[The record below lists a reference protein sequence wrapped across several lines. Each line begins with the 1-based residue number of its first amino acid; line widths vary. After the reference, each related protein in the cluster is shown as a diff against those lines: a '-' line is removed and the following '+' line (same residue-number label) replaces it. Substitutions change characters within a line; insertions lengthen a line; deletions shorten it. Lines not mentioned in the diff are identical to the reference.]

1 MKNKKNILICVLLV
15 LISIIYTLLV
25 KYVDTSTIGPNGSV
39 VGFSSL
45 NSFVFNLTGNNMTLY
60 KITEILG
67 IIPILI
73 ALMYA
78 VIGLIQVI
86 DRKSLKVDKELIAL
100 GILYIIVIL
109 IYVFFEKCIINY
121 RPVIIDGVLEA
132 SYPSSHTLLSICI
145 CGSALLINKY
155 LFNNKKIYKYI
166 NIISIISMVLIV
178 LGRLLSGV
186 HWASDIIGSIII
198 SITLLKILLKSNAS
212 APVGKTRRFMGKG
225 SHYGKEGTC
234 Y

>member
-15 LISIIYTLLV
+15 LLSIIYTLLV

-100 GILYIIVIL
+100 GILYVVVIL

-155 LFNNKKIYKYI
+155 LFNNEKIYKYI

-198 SITLLKILLKSNAS
+198 SITLLKILETYYLSIK
-212 APVGKTRRFMGKG
+212 KD
-225 SHYGKEGTC
+225 
-234 Y
+234 

>member
-1 MKNKKNILICVLLV
+1 MKNKKNILICILLV
-15 LISIIYTLLV
+15 LLSIIYTILV
-25 KYVDTSTIGPNGSV
+25 KYVDTSIIGPNGSV

-109 IYVFFEKCIINY
+109 IYAFFEKCIINY
-121 RPVIIDGVLEA
+121 RPVLIDGILEA

-178 LGRLLSGV
+178 LGRLLSGI

-198 SITLLKILLKSNAS
+198 SITLLKILETYYLSIK
-212 APVGKTRRFMGKG
+212 KD
-225 SHYGKEGTC
+225 
-234 Y
+234 

>member
-121 RPVIIDGVLEA
+121 RPVLIDGILEA

-166 NIISIISMVLIV
+166 NIVSIISMVLIV

-198 SITLLKILLKSNAS
+198 SITLLKILETYYLSIK
-212 APVGKTRRFMGKG
+212 KD
-225 SHYGKEGTC
+225 
-234 Y
+234 

>member
-15 LISIIYTLLV
+15 LLSIIYTFLV

-100 GILYIIVIL
+100 GILYVVVIL

-198 SITLLKILLKSNAS
+198 SITLLKILETYYLSIK
-212 APVGKTRRFMGKG
+212 KD
-225 SHYGKEGTC
+225 
-234 Y
+234 

>member
-109 IYVFFEKCIINY
+109 IYVFFEKFIINY
-121 RPVIIDGVLEA
+121 RPVLIDGILEA

-198 SITLLKILLKSNAS
+198 SITLLKILETYYLSIK
-212 APVGKTRRFMGKG
+212 KD
-225 SHYGKEGTC
+225 
-234 Y
+234 

>member
-100 GILYIIVIL
+100 GILYVVVIL

-121 RPVIIDGVLEA
+121 RPVIIDGILEA

-198 SITLLKILLKSNAS
+198 SITLLKILETYYLSIK
-212 APVGKTRRFMGKG
+212 KD
-225 SHYGKEGTC
+225 
-234 Y
+234 

>member
-121 RPVIIDGVLEA
+121 RPVFIDGILEA
-132 SYPSSHTLLSICI
+132 SYSSSHTLLSICI

-198 SITLLKILLKSNAS
+198 SITLLKILETYYLSIK
-212 APVGKTRRFMGKG
+212 KD
-225 SHYGKEGTC
+225 
-234 Y
+234 

>member
-1 MKNKKNILICVLLV
+1 MKNKKNILICILLV
-15 LISIIYTLLV
+15 LLSIIYTLLV

-86 DRKSLKVDKELIAL
+86 GRKSLKVDKELIAL
-100 GILYIIVIL
+100 GILYVVVIL

-198 SITLLKILLKSNAS
+198 SITLLKILETYYLSIK
-212 APVGKTRRFMGKG
+212 KD
-225 SHYGKEGTC
+225 
-234 Y
+234 

>member
-60 KITEILG
+60 NITEILG

-78 VIGLIQVI
+78 IIGLIQVI

-121 RPVIIDGVLEA
+121 RPVLIDGILEA

-198 SITLLKILLKSNAS
+198 SITLLKILETYYLSIK
-212 APVGKTRRFMGKG
+212 KD
-225 SHYGKEGTC
+225 
-234 Y
+234 

>member
-1 MKNKKNILICVLLV
+1 MKNKKNILICILLV
-15 LISIIYTLLV
+15 LLSIIYTLLV

-100 GILYIIVIL
+100 GILYVVVIL

-145 CGSALLINKY
+145 CGSSLLINKY
-155 LFNNKKIYKYI
+155 LFNNEKIYKYI

-198 SITLLKILLKSNAS
+198 SITLLKILETYYLSIK
-212 APVGKTRRFMGKG
+212 
-225 SHYGKEGTC
+225 KEF
-234 Y
+234 

>member
-45 NSFVFNLTGNNMTLY
+45 NSFVFNL
-60 KITEILG
+60 TEILG

-145 CGSALLINKY
+145 CGSSLLINKY
-155 LFNNKKIYKYI
+155 LFNNEKIYKYI

-198 SITLLKILLKSNAS
+198 SITLLKILETYYLSIK
-212 APVGKTRRFMGKG
+212 KD
-225 SHYGKEGTC
+225 
-234 Y
+234 

>member
-100 GILYIIVIL
+100 GILYVVVIL

-155 LFNNKKIYKYI
+155 LFKNKKIYKYI
-166 NIISIISMVLIV
+166 NIVSIISMVLIV

-198 SITLLKILLKSNAS
+198 SITLLKILETYYLSIK
-212 APVGKTRRFMGKG
+212 KD
-225 SHYGKEGTC
+225 
-234 Y
+234 

>member
-1 MKNKKNILICVLLV
+1 MKNKKNILICILLV
-15 LISIIYTLLV
+15 LLSIIYTLLV

-100 GILYIIVIL
+100 GILYVVVIL

-121 RPVIIDGVLEA
+121 RPVLIDGILEA

-145 CGSALLINKY
+145 CGSSLLINKY

-166 NIISIISMVLIV
+166 NIVSIISMVLIV

-198 SITLLKILLKSNAS
+198 SITLLKILETYYLSIK
-212 APVGKTRRFMGKG
+212 KD
-225 SHYGKEGTC
+225 
-234 Y
+234 

>member
-45 NSFVFNLTGNNMTLY
+45 NSFVFNLTGNNMILY

-109 IYVFFEKCIINY
+109 IYVFFEKFIINY
-121 RPVIIDGVLEA
+121 RPVLIDGILEA

-155 LFNNKKIYKYI
+155 LFNNKKNYKYI

-198 SITLLKILLKSNAS
+198 SITLLKILETYYLSIK
-212 APVGKTRRFMGKG
+212 KD
-225 SHYGKEGTC
+225 
-234 Y
+234 

>member
-15 LISIIYTLLV
+15 LLSIIYTLLV
-25 KYVDTSTIGPNGSV
+25 KYVDTSIIGPNGSV

-155 LFNNKKIYKYI
+155 LFNNEKIYKYI

-198 SITLLKILLKSNAS
+198 SITLLKILETYYLSIK
-212 APVGKTRRFMGKG
+212 KD
-225 SHYGKEGTC
+225 
-234 Y
+234 

>member
-121 RPVIIDGVLEA
+121 RPVLIDGILEA

-178 LGRLLSGV
+178 IGRLLSGV

-198 SITLLKILLKSNAS
+198 SITLLKILETYYLSIK
-212 APVGKTRRFMGKG
+212 KD
-225 SHYGKEGTC
+225 
-234 Y
+234 

>member
-1 MKNKKNILICVLLV
+1 MKNKKNILICILLV
-15 LISIIYTLLV
+15 LLSIIYTLLV

-100 GILYIIVIL
+100 GILYVVVIL

-121 RPVIIDGVLEA
+121 RPVLIDGILEA

-155 LFNNKKIYKYI
+155 LFKNKKIYKYI
-166 NIISIISMVLIV
+166 NIVSIISMVLIV

-198 SITLLKILLKSNAS
+198 SITLLKILETYYLSIK
-212 APVGKTRRFMGKG
+212 KD
-225 SHYGKEGTC
+225 
-234 Y
+234 

>member
-15 LISIIYTLLV
+15 LISIIYTLLA

-121 RPVIIDGVLEA
+121 RPVLIDGILEA

-198 SITLLKILLKSNAS
+198 SITLLKILETYYLSIK
-212 APVGKTRRFMGKG
+212 KD
-225 SHYGKEGTC
+225 
-234 Y
+234 

>member
-109 IYVFFEKCIINY
+109 IYVFFEKFIINY
-121 RPVIIDGVLEA
+121 RPVFIDGILEA

-198 SITLLKILLKSNAS
+198 SITLLKILETYYLSIK
-212 APVGKTRRFMGKG
+212 KD
-225 SHYGKEGTC
+225 
-234 Y
+234 

>member
-109 IYVFFEKCIINY
+109 IYVFFEKFIINY
-121 RPVIIDGVLEA
+121 RPVLIDGILEA

-145 CGSALLINKY
+145 CGSSLLINKY
-155 LFNNKKIYKYI
+155 LFNNEKIYKYI

-198 SITLLKILLKSNAS
+198 SITLLKILETYYLSIK
-212 APVGKTRRFMGKG
+212 
-225 SHYGKEGTC
+225 KEF
-234 Y
+234 

>member
-86 DRKSLKVDKELIAL
+86 DRKSLNVDKELIAL
-100 GILYIIVIL
+100 GMLYIIVIL
-109 IYVFFEKCIINY
+109 IYVFFEKFIINY
-121 RPVIIDGVLEA
+121 RPVLIDGILEA

-198 SITLLKILLKSNAS
+198 SITLLKILETYYLSIK
-212 APVGKTRRFMGKG
+212 KD
-225 SHYGKEGTC
+225 
-234 Y
+234 

>member
-1 MKNKKNILICVLLV
+1 MKNKKNILICILLV
-15 LISIIYTLLV
+15 LLSIIYTLLV

-100 GILYIIVIL
+100 GILYVVVIL

-178 LGRLLSGV
+178 IGRLLSGV

-198 SITLLKILLKSNAS
+198 SITLLKILETYYLSIK
-212 APVGKTRRFMGKG
+212 KD
-225 SHYGKEGTC
+225 
-234 Y
+234 

>member
-100 GILYIIVIL
+100 GILYVVVIL

-121 RPVIIDGVLEA
+121 RPVLIDGIFEA

-198 SITLLKILLKSNAS
+198 SITLLKILETYYLSIK
-212 APVGKTRRFMGKG
+212 KD
-225 SHYGKEGTC
+225 
-234 Y
+234 

>member
-121 RPVIIDGVLEA
+121 RPVLIDGILEA

-155 LFNNKKIYKYI
+155 LFNNEKIYKYI

-198 SITLLKILLKSNAS
+198 SITLLKILETYYLSIK
-212 APVGKTRRFMGKG
+212 KD
-225 SHYGKEGTC
+225 
-234 Y
+234 

>member
-100 GILYIIVIL
+100 GILYVVVIL

-198 SITLLKILLKSNAS
+198 SITLLKILETYYLSIK
-212 APVGKTRRFMGKG
+212 
-225 SHYGKEGTC
+225 KEF
-234 Y
+234 

>member
-121 RPVIIDGVLEA
+121 RPVLIDGILEA

-166 NIISIISMVLIV
+166 NIVSIISMVLIV

-198 SITLLKILLKSNAS
+198 SITLLKILETYYLSIK
-212 APVGKTRRFMGKG
+212 
-225 SHYGKEGTC
+225 KE
-234 Y
+234 

>member
-15 LISIIYTLLV
+15 LISIIYTFLV
-25 KYVDTSTIGPNGSV
+25 KYVDTSTIGPSGSV

-121 RPVIIDGVLEA
+121 RPVLIDGILEA

-198 SITLLKILLKSNAS
+198 SITLLKILETYYLSIK
-212 APVGKTRRFMGKG
+212 KD
-225 SHYGKEGTC
+225 
-234 Y
+234 

>member
-1 MKNKKNILICVLLV
+1 MKNKKNILICILLV
-15 LISIIYTLLV
+15 LLSIIYTLLV

-100 GILYIIVIL
+100 GILYVVVIL

-198 SITLLKILLKSNAS
+198 SITLLKLLETYYLSIRKD
-212 APVGKTRRFMGKG
+212 
-225 SHYGKEGTC
+225 
-234 Y
+234 

>member
-60 KITEILG
+60 NITEILG

-78 VIGLIQVI
+78 IIGLIQVI

-100 GILYIIVIL
+100 GILYVVVIL

-121 RPVIIDGVLEA
+121 RPVLIDGILEA

-166 NIISIISMVLIV
+166 NIVSIISMVLIV

-198 SITLLKILLKSNAS
+198 SITLLKILETYYLSIK
-212 APVGKTRRFMGKG
+212 KD
-225 SHYGKEGTC
+225 
-234 Y
+234 

>member
-121 RPVIIDGVLEA
+121 RPVLIDGILEA

-198 SITLLKILLKSNAS
+198 SITLLKILETYYLSIK
-212 APVGKTRRFMGKG
+212 KD
-225 SHYGKEGTC
+225 
-234 Y
+234 

>member
-1 MKNKKNILICVLLV
+1 MKNRKNTLICILLV
-15 LISIIYTLLV
+15 LLSIIYTILV
-25 KYVDTSTIGPNGSV
+25 KYVDTSIIGPNGSV

-45 NSFVFNLTGNNMTLY
+45 NSFVFNLTGNNITLY
-60 KITEILG
+60 KITEVLG
-67 IIPILI
+67 LIPILI

-100 GILYIIVIL
+100 GILYVVVIL

-121 RPVIIDGVLEA
+121 RPVLIDGILEA

-155 LFNNKKIYKYI
+155 LFNNKKIYRYI
-166 NIISIISMVLIV
+166 NIVSIISMVLIV

-198 SITLLKILLKSNAS
+198 SITLLKILETYYLSIK
-212 APVGKTRRFMGKG
+212 KD
-225 SHYGKEGTC
+225 
-234 Y
+234 

>member
-1 MKNKKNILICVLLV
+1 MKNKKNILMCVLLV

-25 KYVDTSTIGPNGSV
+25 KYVDTSIIGPNGSV

-78 VIGLIQVI
+78 IIGLIQVI

-121 RPVIIDGVLEA
+121 RPVLIDGILEA

-178 LGRLLSGV
+178 IGRLLSGV

-198 SITLLKILLKSNAS
+198 SITLLKILETYYLSIK
-212 APVGKTRRFMGKG
+212 KD
-225 SHYGKEGTC
+225 
-234 Y
+234 

>member
-1 MKNKKNILICVLLV
+1 MKNKKNILICVL
-15 LISIIYTLLV
+15 
-25 KYVDTSTIGPNGSV
+25 YVDTSTIGPNGSV

-100 GILYIIVIL
+100 GILYVVVIL

-145 CGSALLINKY
+145 CGSSLLINKY

-166 NIISIISMVLIV
+166 NIVSIISMVLIV

-198 SITLLKILLKSNAS
+198 SITLLKILETYYLSIK
-212 APVGKTRRFMGKG
+212 KD
-225 SHYGKEGTC
+225 
-234 Y
+234 

>member
-1 MKNKKNILICVLLV
+1 MKNKKNILICFLLV

-100 GILYIIVIL
+100 GILYVVVIL

-145 CGSALLINKY
+145 CGSSLLINKY

-166 NIISIISMVLIV
+166 NIVSIISMVLIV

-198 SITLLKILLKSNAS
+198 SITLLKILETYYLSIK
-212 APVGKTRRFMGKG
+212 KD
-225 SHYGKEGTC
+225 
-234 Y
+234 

>member
-15 LISIIYTLLV
+15 LLSIIYTLLV

-121 RPVIIDGVLEA
+121 RPVLIDGILEA

-178 LGRLLSGV
+178 IGRLLSGV

-198 SITLLKILLKSNAS
+198 SITLLKILETYYLSIK
-212 APVGKTRRFMGKG
+212 
-225 SHYGKEGTC
+225 KEF
-234 Y
+234 

>member
-166 NIISIISMVLIV
+166 NIVSIISMVLIV

-198 SITLLKILLKSNAS
+198 SITLLKILETYYLSIK
-212 APVGKTRRFMGKG
+212 KD
-225 SHYGKEGTC
+225 
-234 Y
+234 

>member
-1 MKNKKNILICVLLV
+1 MKNKKNILICILLV
-15 LISIIYTLLV
+15 LLSIIYTLLV

-100 GILYIIVIL
+100 GILYVVVIL

-178 LGRLLSGV
+178 LGRLLSVV

-198 SITLLKILLKSNAS
+198 SITLLKILETYYLSIK
-212 APVGKTRRFMGKG
+212 KD
-225 SHYGKEGTC
+225 
-234 Y
+234 

>member
-1 MKNKKNILICVLLV
+1 MKNKKNILICFLLV

-45 NSFVFNLTGNNMTLY
+45 NSFVFNLTGNNMALY

-166 NIISIISMVLIV
+166 NIVSIISMVLIV

-198 SITLLKILLKSNAS
+198 SITLLKILETYYLSIK
-212 APVGKTRRFMGKG
+212 
-225 SHYGKEGTC
+225 KE
-234 Y
+234 

>member
-1 MKNKKNILICVLLV
+1 MKNKKNMLICVLLV

-109 IYVFFEKCIINY
+109 IYVFFEKFIINY
-121 RPVIIDGVLEA
+121 RPVLIDGILEA

-166 NIISIISMVLIV
+166 NIISSISMVLIV

-198 SITLLKILLKSNAS
+198 SITLLKILETYYLSIK
-212 APVGKTRRFMGKG
+212 KD
-225 SHYGKEGTC
+225 
-234 Y
+234 

>member
-1 MKNKKNILICVLLV
+1 MKNKKNILICALLV
-15 LISIIYTLLV
+15 LISIIYTILV
-25 KYVDTSTIGPNGSV
+25 KYVDTSMIGPNGSV

-60 KITEILG
+60 KITEVLG
-67 IIPILI
+67 FIPILI

-100 GILYIIVIL
+100 GILYVVVIL

-121 RPVIIDGVLEA
+121 RPVLIDGILEA

-155 LFNNKKIYKYI
+155 LFNNKKIYRYI
-166 NIISIISMVLIV
+166 NIVSIISMVLIV

-198 SITLLKILLKSNAS
+198 SITLLKILETYYLSIK
-212 APVGKTRRFMGKG
+212 KD
-225 SHYGKEGTC
+225 
-234 Y
+234 